1 MDAKYVTEL
10 VKVGSS
16 GLPYD
21 LAHPFEITKPPIG
34 FDEEPPIV
42 PLIKR
47 EAKIAGYPV
56 DFPLG
61 LPASVLAANAQ
72 WIKFYARRGFDIL
85 TYKTVR
91 TVYRPAH
98 PWPNWVFIKDPCEL
112 AYPPDSVIGYR
123 GYIPPDLTNVSMAN
137 SFGVPSLPPEW
148 WQDDIRQA
156 RAAVREGHQVFIVS
170 IISSVE
176 ETDERLIAEDFVK
189 AAVVAKK
196 AGADIIEANYS
207 CPNVIGD
214 KVGELFHSSESA
226 ARVSKIIKTALKDT
240 FGEKAPPLFVK
251 IGYLPEQKLTDFV
264 RLNAEFIDGIVAI
277 NTISTKVVDEQG
289 QETFPGRPTAGI
301 SGAAIRARA
310 QEVARSLVSLKRK
323 VFTDLKKELTVFGLG
338 GVTKP
343 EDAFTY
349 LDNIGVDAVE
359 TCTAA
364 FVNPNFGLEM
374 RLDKA
379 AVEKTTNSS
388 LLFELKAFAKF
399 LEEAAFHPK
408 RKSRL
413 RVDRRTRQVLI
424 EET

>member
-1 MDAKYVTEL
+1 MDAKYVAKF
-10 VKVGSS
+10 VKIGSTPPS
-16 GLPYD
+16 YD
-21 LAHPFEITKPPIG
+21 LDHPFEIIRPPVG

-47 EAKIAGYPV
+47 ETKIAGYPV

-72 WIKFYARRGFDIL
+72 WIKFYAQRGFDIL

-98 PWPNWVFIKDPCEL
+98 PWPNWVFIKDPGEL
-112 AYPPDSVIGYR
+112 TYPPDGVVGYP
-123 GYIPPDLTNVSMAN
+123 GYTPPDLTNVSMAN
-137 SFGVPSLPPEW
+137 SFGVPSLPPDW

-156 RAAVREGHQVFIVS
+156 RAAVKEGHQVFIVS
-170 IISSVE
+170 TISSAE
-176 ETDERLIAEDFVK
+176 GTDERLIAEDFVK
-189 AAVVAKK
+189 AAVMAKE

-207 CPNVIGD
+207 CPNVVGD
-214 KVGELFHSSESA
+214 KVGELFHSPTSA
-226 ARVSKIIKTALKDT
+226 ARVSKIIKTELKDT

-264 RLNAEFIDGIVAI
+264 RYNAEFIDGVVAI
-277 NTISTKVVDEQG
+277 NTISARVLNEKG

-310 QEVARSLVSLKRK
+310 QEVARTLVALKTK
-323 VFTDLKKELTVFGLG
+323 VFADFKKELTVFGLG

-349 LDNIGVDAVE
+349 LDIGVDAVE

-374 RLDKA
+374 RLNKT

-399 LEEAAFHPK
+399 LEEAAFHPR

-413 RVDRRTRQVLI
+413 RVDRRTRQVLV
-424 EET
+424 ETET